1 MKQKLLSYTVAAVLM
16 NAGAASATVVYS
28 NDFQSAVGSEWTTT
42 FGGGLSLDHTAAD
55 GNRLF
60 LGRSDGETNGN
71 VDTDPAHL
79 GNGNDVLRL
88 AVNALPTHT
97 KIQLAFDVYAI
108 HSWDGNGP
116 LGNFNFGPDQFG
128 VTIAH
133 ANANTPSSFI
143 TTFSNVNGGEAGSDL
158 VLGALQSFPDP
169 FPTLPGSAPFSG
181 SLEHGT
187 LGYDFFG
194 GGPGDDDSVYRITLT
209 FAHTGSDLQLSFFGV
224 GLQDLQDESWGL
236 DNVQVS
242 AVPLPAP
249 LIMLVSGLAAAL
261 PLRRKSRRP
270 I

>member
-1 MKQKLLSYTVAAVLM
+1 M

-116 LGNFNFGPDQFG
+116 LGNFDFGP
-128 VTIAH
+128 
-133 ANANTPSSFI
+133 
-143 TTFSNVNGGEAGSDL
+143 
-158 VLGALQSFPDP
+158 
-169 FPTLPGSAPFSG
+169 
-181 SLEHGT
+181 
-187 LGYDFFG
+187 
-194 GGPGDDDSVYRITLT
+194 
-209 FAHTGSDLQLSFFGV
+209 
-224 GLQDLQDESWGL
+224 
-236 DNVQVS
+236 
-242 AVPLPAP
+242 
-249 LIMLVSGLAAAL
+249 
-261 PLRRKSRRP
+261 RP
-270 I
+270 IWRDHRTCEGEYTPFVYHDVSECEWRRSR